1 MEFLRQLF
9 HGKGYIDGITIIN
22 LDGEILFS
30 AKLNSKFS
38 NRKEREAYQAL
49 VGQNF
54 FDVFENLNAK
64 NSSMIRAME
73 VGLPVYVENQLL
85 QTKGQEGIH
94 ISSLSIP
101 IKSGRAVVGAIDLSM
116 EEMTDG
122 EEEPESVE
130 LTSEQIPVGGAGK
143 LKKHSGAS
151 FMMEDIIA
159 VDEKMKNARD
169 YIPVVAACDLPVMIY
184 GETGTGKEVFA
195 QSIHNA
201 SERRDKPFIAQ
212 NCAALPDTL
221 LESIL
226 FGTSKGAFTGAMEN
240 KGLFELADGGTLFL
254 DEINSM
260 PLFLQSKLLRVLQ
273 DGSFRSLGGSETKRT
288 NVKII
293 AATNVEPLEAI
304 EKGQLR
310 RDIYYRLSMMS
321 IRIPPLRER
330 KADIGHFVKFY
341 VNKHNGTFHKQVQ
354 YVSKDLLKKL
364 EEYDWPGNVR
374 ELEHVIV
381 YGMSMVDE
389 TSALLQYK
397 DIKGKLLLEKQA
409 DRKKTPE
416 SLEEVPK
423 LCSSLREAV
432 AAYEEKLI
440 WQALEAAHGNISE
453 AARILDVPRQTLQRK
468 ASQLRGEKAKEKQE
482 KEI

>member
-151 FMMEDIIA
+151 FTREDIIA

-397 DIKGKLLLEKQA
+397 DIKGKFLLEKQA

>member
-151 FMMEDIIA
+151 FTMEDIIA

-321 IRIPPLRER
+321 IRISPLRER

>member
-38 NRKEREAYQAL
+38 SRKEREAYQAL

-151 FMMEDIIA
+151 FTMEDIIA

-389 TSALLQYK
+389 TSSLLQYK

>member
-151 FMMEDIIA
+151 VTMEDIIA

-389 TSALLQYK
+389 TSSLLQYK

>member
-151 FMMEDIIA
+151 FTMEDIIA

-321 IRIPPLRER
+321 IRIPTLRER

-389 TSALLQYK
+389 TSSLLQYK

-432 AAYEEKLI
+432 AVYEEKLI

>member
-38 NRKEREAYQAL
+38 SRKEREAYQAL

-151 FMMEDIIA
+151 FTMEDIIA
-159 VDEKMKNARD
+159 VDEKMKYARD

-389 TSALLQYK
+389 TSSLLQYK

-468 ASQLRGEKAKEKQE
+468 ASQLRGEKVKKKQE

>member
-143 LKKHSGAS
+143 LKKHSGVS
-151 FMMEDIIA
+151 FKMEDIIA

>member
-151 FMMEDIIA
+151 FTMEDIIA

-273 DGSFRSLGGSETKRT
+273 DGSFRSLGGSEMKRT

-354 YVSKDLLKKL
+354 HVSKDLLKKL

-389 TSALLQYK
+389 TSSLLQYK

>member
-143 LKKHSGAS
+143 LKKH
-151 FMMEDIIA
+151 
-159 VDEKMKNARD
+159 RD

-409 DRKKTPE
+409 DRKKAPE

>member
-151 FMMEDIIA
+151 FTMEDIIA

-310 RDIYYRLSMMS
+310 RDIYYRPSMMS

-389 TSALLQYK
+389 ASSLLQYK

>member
-151 FMMEDIIA
+151 FTMEDIIA

-226 FGTSKGAFTGAMEN
+226 FGTSKGAFTGEMEN

-389 TSALLQYK
+389 TSSLLQYK